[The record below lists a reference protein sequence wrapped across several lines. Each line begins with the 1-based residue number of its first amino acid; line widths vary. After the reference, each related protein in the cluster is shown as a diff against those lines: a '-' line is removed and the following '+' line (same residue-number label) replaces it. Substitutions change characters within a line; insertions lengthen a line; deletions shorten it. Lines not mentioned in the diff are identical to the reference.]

1 MECCKWQR
9 VHYDLS
15 LALNFFRGVGRENEV
30 PSSIFSAGGGG
41 GETSQ
46 SHHDYTVWN
55 EYSPA
60 KNVRFY
66 FKPVYIFKVHRII
79 NGFRLLVCYRVSRN
93 RHFFFNFTRISNL
106 IRGHKYWITL
116 YCNKVGFL
124 FSLFLLNLRL
134 VSGLPLKYQIRGICF
149 YKGLL
154 HQQRPWVISDAD
166 NFRLCPTASVNSVI
180 KTIAILNVDLPFE
193 ALNLIFR
200 HT

>member
-1 MECCKWQR
+1 MKFLQ
-9 VHYDLS
+9 VYLV
-15 LALNFFRGVGRENEV
+15 LGVGVGRRPNRIMTILFEMST
-30 PSSIFSAGGGG
+30 PLSK
-41 GETSQ
+41 TSGFT
-46 SHHDYTVWN
+46 SNRCTYL
-55 EYSPA
+55 
-60 KNVRFY
+60 RC
-66 FKPVYIFKVHRII
+66 RII

-154 HQQRPWVISDAD
+154 HQQRP
-166 NFRLCPTASVNSVI
+166 
-180 KTIAILNVDLPFE
+180 
-193 ALNLIFR
+193 
-200 HT
+200 

>member
-1 MECCKWQR
+1 MFIMISVWPLTFLGEWGE
-9 VHYDLS
+9 S
-15 LALNFFRGVGRENEV
+15 EV

-79 NGFRLLVCYRVSRN
+79 NGFRLFVCYRVSRN

-106 IRGHKYWITL
+106 IRDHKYWITL
-116 YCNKVGFL
+116 YCNKSRFFIFTIPFKPETSV
-124 FSLFLLNLRL
+124 
-134 VSGLPLKYQIRGICF
+134 
-149 YKGLL
+149 
-154 HQQRPWVISDAD
+154 WVAIKIS
-166 NFRLCPTASVNSVI
+166 N
-180 KTIAILNVDLPFE
+180 
-193 ALNLIFR
+193 
-200 HT
+200 